1 MKKKKIKQALHHNK
15 TGTAAAPLQ
24 EERHVG
30 EEKHDGMIT
39 TKEEVI
45 KRGPNF
51 EEIDIKEVTVPEHPI
66 VYHQPSF
73 VEQTVIK
80 EDIPLGATNSRELPG
95 TTIIS
100 GTALPGTTLPV
111 TNPCHHEEAV
121 EVTSKGA
128 LPQNPTEVVTTIREI
143 YQVVPPGGEVRHA
156 PDIHLDS
163 LRAEEEVTTTTRVVR
178 EEWVGTTP
186 PGRTLDTQSQH
197 IPYSE
202 KKVI

>member
-1 MKKKKIKQALHHNK
+1 MKKIKQALHHNK
-15 TGTAAAPLQ
+15 TGTTAAPLQ

-30 EEKHDGMIT
+30 EERHDGMIT
-39 TKEEVI
+39 KKEEVI

-80 EDIPLGATNSRELPG
+80 EDIPLGAINTRELPG
-95 TTIIS
+95 TTIVS
-100 GTALPGTTLPV
+100 GTSLPGTTLPI
-111 TNPCHHEEAV
+111 TNPCHHEGAV
-121 EVTSKGA
+121 ETTSKGA
-128 LPQNPTEVVTTIREI
+128 LPLNPTEVVTTVREI
-143 YQVVPPGGEVRHA
+143 YQVVPPGGAVVHA
-156 PDIHLDS
+156 PDVHLDS
-163 LRAEEEVTTTTRVVR
+163 FSAAEEVTTTTRLVR
-178 EEWVGTTP
+178 EEWVGQAPP
-186 PGRTLDTQSQH
+186 PGRTLDTQTH